1 MRKEYVELYT
11 DYLISS
17 FGKTT
22 AIIGLSELLEGEI
35 SHDKITRF
43 LSKEDY
49 TSKELWQLVK
59 KEVRKIEDK
68 EGVMIFDD
76 TVQEKQYSKE
86 SDLRCF
92 KFLELWC
99 NFRTI

>member
-22 AIIGLSELLEGEI
+22 ATGLSELLDGEI

-43 LSKEDY
+43 LSKVDY
-49 TSKELWQLVK
+49 IL

-68 EGVMIFDD
+68 EGVLIFDD